1 MIDDDEDELTIDH
14 LIGVTCVLNSSVEV
28 EVRRNT
34 KKGRLE
40 LCEGDRGFFVVDK
53 VSDVA
58 KDGSYIVTLLK
69 TNGSFVTDTAQLIKK
84 SLVRK

>member
-1 MIDDDEDELTIDH
+1 MIEEDDKLTIDH
-14 LIGVTCVLNSSVEV
+14 LIGVPCILNRSVEV

-34 KKGRLE
+34 QKSRLE
-40 LCEGDRGFFVVDK
+40 LCDGDKGFFVVNK

-69 TNGSFVTDTAQLIKK
+69 PNGNFVTDTAQLIKK
-84 SLVRK
+84 SLMRK

>member
-1 MIDDDEDELTIDH
+1 MIDEEDDLTIDH
-14 LIGVTCVLNSSVEV
+14 LIGVLCILNGSVEL

-34 KKGRLE
+34 KNGRLE
-40 LCEGDRGFFVVDK
+40 LCDGDRGFFVVDR

-69 TNGSFVTDTAQLIKK
+69 PNGNLVTDTAQLIKK